1 MHISDRATRAGA
13 SHGER
18 ILIAVCVDTVWTFLM
33 RLSHRRNG
41 PYLLIHRCNRA
52 VESIVSVV
60 LIWTLSVDFSR
71 YFALAE
77 ATFPATFAGTKPLF
91 DHCP

>member
-18 ILIAVCVDTVWTFLM
+18 ILIAVRVDTGWTFLM
-33 RLSHRRNG
+33 RLSHRRDG
-41 PYLLIHRCNRA
+41 RHPRIQRCNRA
-52 VESIVSVV
+52 AESIVSVV

-77 ATFPATFAGTKPLF
+77 AMFPATFAGTKPLF